1 MWLALAVWVLDVA
14 FFSTAGADLAEVAP
28 GNLSPVWLIGY
39 AALGAA
45 ALVWRKRAPVLV
57 FWVVWLHA
65 MIGTTLVPGYQPV
78 LPVLVAVFTIGAH
91 YPERALKQRA
101 GIAAMDPATVP
112 DHLPGALFDRQMI
125 SSRMPERQY
134 DPRQRAWV
142 IAPAVLPSVVVAVN
156 EAMSKPDRP
165 IPTFLGLLAVFT
177 LLEAG
182 AWALGYWTAVSRRR
196 LAESQRLRKVEAELA
211 VAEERARISREL
223 HDIVAHTVTMM
234 VLQAAGAQRILRTD
248 PERAEQSLGQVAEL
262 GRTAMNE
269 LRRMLAMTQPSPA
282 AEPSQEPSVG
292 LDNLDELLDRVR
304 GSGVTIGFSQEGTPR
319 RIDASVALAAYR
331 TVQEALTNT
340 AKHAGPQASAEVRL
354 VWTDDLLVEVVDA
367 GVAKAPALSKELST
381 GHGLLGLRE
390 RVSIAGG
397 RLDAARR
404 DEGGFRVAAVLPVAE
419 G

>member
-14 FFSTAGADLAEVAP
+14 LFSTAGSDLGQVGP

-45 ALVWRKRAPVLV
+45 ALVWRKRAPLLV
-57 FWVVWLHA
+57 FGIVWLHA
-65 MIGTTLVPGYQPV
+65 LIGTTLVAGYQPV
-78 LPVLVAVFTIGAH
+78 LPVLVAVYTIGA
-91 YPERALKQRA
+91 RC
-101 GIAAMDPATVP
+101 
-112 DHLPGALFDRQMI
+112 
-125 SSRMPERQY
+125 
-134 DPRQRAWV
+134 PRQRAWV

-156 EAMSKPDRP
+156 EAWKEAPDRRVP
-165 IPTFLGLLAVFT
+165 VFLGLLAVFI
-177 LLEAG
+177 LLATG
-182 AWALGYWTAVSRRR
+182 VWALGYWTAVSRRR

-211 VAEERARISREL
+211 VAHERERISRDL

-248 PERAEQSLGQVAEL
+248 PARAEQSLGQVAEL

-269 LRRMLAMTQPSPA
+269 LRRMLAMNNAAPA
-282 AEPSQEPSVG
+282 PEPEPSVG
-292 LDNLDELLDRVR
+292 LDDLDELLDRVR

-319 RIDASVALAAYR
+319 RVDASVALAAYR

-340 AKHAGPQASAEVRL
+340 AKHAGPQASAQVRL
-354 VWTDDLLVEVVDA
+354 VWSDDLLVEVVDA
-367 GVAKAPALSKELST
+367 GTVGITQPPALSKELST

-397 RLDAARR
+397 RFDAARG
-404 DEGGFRVAAVLPVAE
+404 DGGGFRVAAVLPVAE
-419 G
+419 A

>member
-28 GNLSPVWLIGY
+28 GNLSPIWLIGY

-45 ALVWRKRAPVLV
+45 ALVWRKRAPLPV
-57 FWVVWLHA
+57 FGIVWLHA
-65 MIGTTLVPGYQPV
+65 LIGTTLVAGYQPV
-78 LPVLVAVFTIGAH
+78 LAVLVAVFTVGA
-91 YPERALKQRA
+91 
-101 GIAAMDPATVP
+101 VC
-112 DHLPGALFDRQMI
+112 
-125 SSRMPERQY
+125 
-134 DPRQRAWV
+134 PRQRAWV

-156 EAMSKPDRP
+156 EATKNAQDREP
-165 IPTFLGLLAVFT
+165 VPTFLGLLAVFT

-282 AEPSQEPSVG
+282 SEPETSVG
-292 LDNLDELLDRVR
+292 LGDLDELLDRVR
-304 GSGVTIGFSQEGTPR
+304 GSGVTVGFSQEGTPR

-331 TVQEALTNT
+331 IVQEALTNT
-340 AKHAGPQASAEVRL
+340 AKHAGPQANAQVRL
-354 VWTDDLLVEVVDA
+354 VWTDDLLVEVLDA
-367 GVAKAPALSKELST
+367 GAARVPASSKELST
-381 GHGLLGLRE
+381 GRGLLGLRE

-404 DEGGFRVAAVLPVAE
+404 DEGGFRVVAVLPVAE